1 MSSKTEASSLSERL
15 AGYWSTARVEDF
27 PAPVVAMAKRV
38 LLDTLLV
45 GVRGGTSEDAGAVR
59 EGLRLLGTGART
71 EATSTLWGAKGF
83 LAPDAAALVNG
94 TAAHALELD
103 DFGGCGHSGAVVV
116 PAVAAIAD
124 ATGADGA
131 SVLRAVVAG
140 YDVAARV
147 TEGAGGYRPHNER
160 GWHSTG
166 TCGTFGAAAGAAAML
181 GLDARRFVSA
191 LGIAGSY
198 ASGTWAYLA
207 DGAMTK
213 RLHAGKA
220 ASSGVMAAYLAKAG
234 LTGPRQ
240 VLDADWA
247 GFYETYGGGDAT
259 PQATVEGLGREFR
272 ILRSGIKLYPC
283 CRGLHSPIEAL
294 LSILDEGV
302 AADSIDR
309 IIVHGAERTA
319 RQFANRQVRTVLD
332 GQFSLPYA
340 LAVVADS
347 GRATL
352 DQFLPPRSGDTGVA
366 RLMDRVDVLADRNLG
381 PYEEPE
387 LEVRL
392 KSGKALTRH
401 VPIAKGAAA
410 NPLGDDELR
419 RKHED
424 VGLPVL
430 GREKFARLVEHIAE
444 LERLD
449 DFRKISALLQP

>member
-1 MSSKTEASSLSERL
+1 MTANTADRSLSEHL
-15 AGYWSTARVEDF
+15 AHYWSTAQIEDF
-27 PAPVVAMAKRV
+27 PASVVTMAKRV

-59 EGLRLLGTGART
+59 EGLRLLGIRGDAASRI
-71 EATSTLWGAKGF
+71 WGVEGR
-83 LAPDAAALVNG
+83 LTPDAAALVNG

-103 DFGGCGHSGAVVV
+103 DFAGCGHSGAVVV

-124 ATGADGA
+124 AVGADGA

-166 TCGTFGAAAGAAAML
+166 TCGTFGAAAGAASIL
-181 GLDARRFVSA
+181 GLDADRFCAA

-220 ASSGVMAAYLAKAG
+220 ASSGVMAGYLAKAG
-234 LTGPRQ
+234 LTGPRFI
-240 VLDADWA
+240 LDADWA
-247 GFYETYGGGDAT
+247 GFYETYGGADAT
-259 PQATVEGLGREFR
+259 PLATIEGLGQEFR

-283 CRGLHSPIEAL
+283 CRGLHSMIEAL
-294 LSILDEGV
+294 LSVLNDGV
-302 AADSIDR
+302 ATEKIDK
-309 IIVHGAERTA
+309 IIVHGAERTV
-319 RQFANRQVRTVLD
+319 RQFANREVHSVLD

-347 GRATL
+347 RRATL
-352 DQFLPPRSGDTGVA
+352 DQFLPPRNA
-366 RLMDRVDVLADRNLG
+366 EAKIAQLMQRVDVLADRQLG

-392 KSGKALTRH
+392 TSGETLMRH
-401 VPIAKGAAA
+401 VPVAKGAAA
-410 NPLGDDELR
+410 NPLSDDDLR

-424 VGLPVL
+424 VGIPVL
-430 GREKFARLVEHIAE
+430 GRENFSRLVEYVAE
-444 LERLD
+444 LESLD
-449 DFRKISALLQP
+449 DFGKISALLQP

>member
-1 MSSKTEASSLSERL
+1 MTAEPAVRSLSERL
-15 AGYWSTARVEDF
+15 ADYWSTARVEDF

-45 GVRGGTSEDAGAVR
+45 GVRGGTTEDAGAVR
-59 EGLRLLGTGART
+59 EALRLLGTQQEGAS
-71 EATSTLWGAKGF
+71 AVWGIEGH
-83 LAPDAAALVNG
+83 LTPDAAALVNG

-103 DFGGCGHSGAVVV
+103 DFAGCGHSGAVVV

-124 ATGADGA
+124 AIGADGA

-166 TCGTFGAAAGAAAML
+166 TCGTFGAAAGAAAIL
-181 GLDARRFVSA
+181 GLDAARFCSA

-198 ASGTWAYLA
+198 AAGTWAYLA

-234 LTGPRQ
+234 LTGPRF

-247 GFYETYGGGDAT
+247 GFYETYGGTDAT
-259 PQATVEGLGREFR
+259 PQATIDGLGKEFR

-283 CRGLHSPIEAL
+283 CRGLHSMIEAL
-294 LSILDEGV
+294 LSVLDDGV
-302 AADSIDR
+302 ATEAMER
-309 IIVHGAERTA
+309 IVVHGAERTV
-319 RQFANRQVRTVLD
+319 RQFGNREIHTVLD
-332 GQFSLPYA
+332 GQFSMPYA

-347 GRATL
+347 RRATL
-352 DQFLPPRSGDTGVA
+352 DQFLPPRSRDTKIA
-366 RLMDRVDVLADRNLG
+366 RLMRQVDVLADRQLG

-392 KSGKALTRH
+392 KSGETIMRH
-401 VPIAKGAAA
+401 VPVAKGAAA
-410 NPLGDDELR
+410 NPLSDGELR
-419 RKHED
+419 AKHED

-430 GREKFARLVEHIAE
+430 GREKFSRLVKYVADI
-444 LERLD
+444 ERLD
-449 DFRKISALLQP
+449 DFRKISRLLQP